1 MPVVLPSRSAR
12 WRLAL
17 LVVVPLLPLLA
28 VATAQAPSFVEGPC
42 PLVLL
47 PGDRD
52 AVRCGRVTVPLDR
65 ADPAAGTAELQLAI
79 VASTSPTPAEPIL
92 YLEGGP
98 GGSAVA
104 TVPFWWTTSRLRE
117 HADVIVI
124 DQRGT
129 GFSTPSLDCWE
140 AYLPR
145 VSDPDG
151 ACRARL
157 ARQGVP
163 LQAFGSDD
171 AAADVVDVMDALGL
185 PRVSLVG
192 SSYGTRLALTALR
205 DHPARFRALVLD
217 GVYPPHVRHLE
228 RQGNLGWSALNAV
241 FEACGAD
248 PACDAAYPRL
258 ERTLIAAMVRRTAE
272 PLAVPGGPLD
282 GAALYLTLVD
292 LLYDGDAAAYL
303 PALIDAAYRG
313 DARRWAALE
322 SAYAGGGYEPE
333 AYLDEIEVLLAW
345 LVGRPV
351 GPQLDAYLAR
361 LPADERATLRARAEG
376 LYDLDAEAVY
386 YAVECAE
393 EVPFARAD
401 VAARR
406 IARLPAPLSF
416 LLEDVRWM
424 QAACSTWRVPTAAPR
439 QRTPVS
445 GDVPT
450 LLLSGAFDPITP
462 PALAEEA
469 IAHLER
475 AYALVLPGVGHG
487 TLDVDPCATEIA
499 RAFLADPSRPPD
511 TSCLADRPG
520 PTFVLP

>member
-1 MPVVLPSRSAR
+1 
-12 WRLAL
+12 
-17 LVVVPLLPLLA
+17 
-28 VATAQAPSFVEGPC
+28 
-42 PLVLL
+42 
-47 PGDRD
+47 
-52 AVRCGRVTVPLDR
+52 
-65 ADPAAGTAELQLAI
+65 
-79 VASTSPTPAEPIL
+79 
-92 YLEGGP
+92 
-98 GGSAVA
+98 
-104 TVPFWWTTSRLRE
+104 VPFWWTTSRLRE
-117 HADVIVI
+117 HADVIVV

-145 VSDPDG
+145 VSDPEG

-157 ARQGVP
+157 AREGGP

-205 DHPARFRALVLD
+205 EDPARFRALVLD

-228 RQGNLGWSALNAV
+228 RQADLGWSALNAV
-241 FEACGAD
+241 FDACRAD
-248 PACDAAYPRL
+248 AACDAAYPRL
-258 ERTLIAAMVRRTAE
+258 ERTLIAAMVRRAAD
-272 PLAVPGGPLD
+272 PLPVPGGPLD

-322 SAYAGGGYEPE
+322 SAYAGGGYDPE
-333 AYLDEIEVLLAW
+333 AYLDEIEALTGW
-345 LVGRPV
+345 LTGRPV
-351 GPQLDAYLAR
+351 GAELDAHLTS
-361 LPADERATLRARAEG
+361 LTADERATLRARAEG

-406 IARLPAPLSF
+406 IARLPPPLAF
-416 LLEDVRWM
+416 LLDDVTWM

-439 QRTPVS
+439 QRTPVTS
-445 GDVPT
+445 DVPT

-462 PALAEEA
+462 PVLADEA
-469 IAHLER
+469 ATHLDR
-475 AYALVLPGVGHG
+475 AYPVVVPGLGHG
-487 TLDVDPCATEIA
+487 TVDVDPCATGIA
-499 RAFLADPSRPPD
+499 LAFLVDPSRPPD
-511 TSCLADRPG
+511 TACLAARP
-520 PTFVLP
+520 PTTFVLP